1 MYRNIKFSI
10 WPFHGWLETTS
21 PSKDRLHSEWAFSS
35 GSLTRTKYHNCLNRV
50 VFESL
55 QLLIY
60 KSAYHNGHL
69 STARDAKQH
78 IDALIASFD
87 DEEVDDKD
95 LPELADAQ
103 PYIQIVYSLN

>member
-1 MYRNIKFSI
+1 M
-10 WPFHGWLETTS
+10 
-21 PSKDRLHSEWAFSS
+21 
-35 GSLTRTKYHNCLNRV
+35 
-50 VFESL
+50 
-55 QLLIY
+55 
-60 KSAYHNGHL
+60 SAV
-69 STARDAKQH
+69 SDAKQH